1 MRYFK
6 SLGSD
11 GWKSAVLKIKM
22 RKKLPAITIT
32 LTAVSIF
39 CFLVLAEAFFM
50 MTSGSFNA
58 LAAQRTA
65 SQAEQNAR
73 IEVKRL
79 ENLDYAELSYL
90 AEHPRQVMEGVEDGN
105 WESEVTLGP
114 EKNLSEDDNVKIRL
128 AHVSIYRTQDSV
140 SRYDVDVPLTSATG
154 TTPIGS
160 VMTWTSEGKPT
171 TGGVW
176 LECNGQTIP
185 SKYKRLRELIGNK
198 TPDYRGMFLRGYGSQ
213 TVNAYQGV
221 MNGYS
226 NQTYHSGGLGKV
238 QTDQN
243 RDMIAHVGG
252 AAFIDYVD
260 LSYFRNALNYPAPFT
275 DGYNQWYSGGYGGGS
290 GPAWKIPY
298 RNGSLTGESGGFFTN
313 AKNPSHYWQKMWVM
327 TKPPHKYSLSG
338 GGCSGHGDGGFY
350 CPPPT
355 LSEYDDNESGEWHEV
370 AVTAAAIYNA
380 GSMPTGTEIQ
390 PVNIAVRYF
399 IKAR

>member
-1 MRYFK
+1 MRLFR
-6 SLGSD
+6 SLGTG
-11 GWKSAVLKIKM
+11 GWKEAVLKIKM
-22 RKKLPAITIT
+22 RKKLPAVTVA

-39 CFLVLAEAFFM
+39 CFLMLAEAFFM
-50 MTSGSFNA
+50 MTSGGFNA

-128 AHVSIYRTQDSV
+128 AHVAIFRTGDSV
-140 SRYDVDVPLTSATG
+140 TRYDVDVPLTSATG

-160 VMTWTSEGKPT
+160 VMTWTSEGEPT

-185 SKYKRLRELIGNK
+185 SKYKRLRELIGSK

-213 TVNAYQGV
+213 EVYARQNHSTKGTFKWQK
-221 MNGYS
+221 YS
-226 NQTYHSGGLGKV
+226 SGDLSEV
-238 QTDQN
+238 QTDATRIFGSATN
-243 RDMIAHVGG
+243 RISCWDDVDWNYLNSIKRHPMPLQTGITAALLPYTGGLYNPAWSDTSIASQSG
-252 AAFIDYVD
+252 YD
-260 LSYFRNALNYPAPFT
+260 LSPTAEFAQETVWALRRPPKKYQLH
-275 DGYNQWYSGGYGGGS
+275 GHGGEHAS
-290 GPAWKIPY
+290 
-298 RNGSLTGESGGFFTN
+298 
-313 AKNPSHYWQKMWVM
+313 
-327 TKPPHKYSLSG
+327 YSLSEMDDTD
-338 GGCSGHGDGGFY
+338 SGRYVNVWGTNWINYNFLMV
-350 CPPPT
+350 PV
-355 LSEYDDNESGEWHEV
+355 DD
-370 AVTAAAIYNA
+370 
-380 GSMPTGTEIQ
+380 EIR
-390 PVNIAVRYF
+390 PVNVAVRYF

>member
-90 AEHPRQVMEGVEDGN
+90 AEHPRQVMDGVEDGN

-114 EKNLSEDDNVKIRL
+114 EKNLNDDDDVKIRL
-128 AHVSIYRTQDSV
+128 AHVSIYRTGDSV
-140 SRYDVDVPLTSATG
+140 TRYDVDVPLTSATG

-185 SKYKRLRELIGNK
+185 SKYKRLRELIGDK
-198 TPDYRGMFLRGYGSQ
+198 TPNYAGVFLRGYGSVTATYGQ
-213 TVNAYQGV
+213 GSARGIKTSTYSSGPVGEIQGDAMRFFHFHLGNAPSLIGFGYNN
-221 MNGYS
+221 NGEYMKTTS
-226 NQTYHSGGLGKV
+226 NHFTEWHGDGYYRWAREDNPHGDEYDMSGFL
-238 QTDQN
+238 
-243 RDMIAHVGG
+243 
-252 AAFIDYVD
+252 
-260 LSYFRNALNYPAPFT
+260 RNASRANNFWLM
-275 DGYNQWYSGGYGGGS
+275 
-290 GPAWKIPY
+290 K
-298 RNGSLTGESGGFFTN
+298 
-313 AKNPSHYWQKMWVM
+313 
-327 TKPPHKYSLSG
+327 KPPHKYTLSG
-338 GGCSGHGDGGFY
+338 GGCSGSGDRGFY

-355 LSEYDDNESGEWHEV
+355 LNEYDDTDSGEWVFGNVSEWLGMSEWV
-370 AVTAAAIYNA
+370 LPTAN
-380 GSMPTGTEIQ
+380 EIR
-390 PVNIAVRYF
+390 PINRAVRYF

>member
-198 TPDYRGMFLRGYGSQ
+198 TPDYRGLFLRGYGSQ
-213 TVNAYQGV
+213 SATYHQGV
-221 MNGYS
+221 RYDRMNMTSTYS
-226 NQTYHSGGLGKV
+226 SGALGKIQSDATRPFHLHAGQIFGLIDKV
-238 QTDQN
+238 NGPTGGKSEADFTYAN
-243 RDMIAHVGG
+243 RPFYRSPTSYWYGRIDAPGAKYDPYEGG
-252 AAFIDYVD
+252 AYGDGMNFTTIDNF
-260 LSYFRNALNYPAPFT
+260 LFMRKYP
-275 DGYNQWYSGGYGGGS
+275 
-290 GPAWKIPY
+290 KKY
-298 RNGSLTGESGGFFTN
+298 RLEGQVSCHCNPESG
-313 AKNPSHYWQKMWVM
+313 S
-327 TKPPHKYSLSG
+327 
-338 GGCSGHGDGGFY
+338 CSCSTPRLVED
-350 CPPPT
+350 
-355 LSEYDDNESGEWHEV
+355 EDK
-370 AVTAAAIYNA
+370 NA
-380 GSMPTGTEIQ
+380 GDWYRGSISQFAAYSDAVSPGANEVRPI
-390 PVNIAVRYF
+390 NIAVKYF